1 MTARTL
7 SRNSVWMNPQT
18 WGRKTALA
26 LALVAITAVG
36 VAGGANVAQAQTH
49 NGVVNNQGGQNMNVL
64 QLSAE
69 GMVEVQQDWM
79 VTTLSTS
86 KEGRDAATVQAQ
98 LQKAVESAM
107 AVARAKAKDGE
118 MEVSSGSFNVT
129 PRYTK
134 ADKIDGWRGTAE
146 VVLQGRNFVQIT
158 QTAAQINELQIADI
172 GFNLSREA
180 REKVTGEAQ
189 TKAVQEFKRQALSL
203 SKNFGFNGFSLREVN
218 VSSSS
223 SGGSQPRMMQ
233 AMAKSNMASFDAAPV
248 PVEAGKAQV
257 VVTVAGSVQLK

>member
-1 MTARTL
+1 MTSTTL
-7 SRNSVWMNPQT
+7 GRSEMWMHPRR

-26 LALVAITAVG
+26 WALMAIT
-36 VAGGANVAQAQTH
+36 VAGIASGANVARAQTG
-49 NGVVNNQGGQNMNVL
+49 NGVLQNQGGQSMNVL

-79 VTTLSTS
+79 VMTLSTS
-86 KEGRDAATVQAQ
+86 KEGRDAASVQAQ
-98 LQKAVESAM
+98 LQKAVESTLA
-107 AVARAKAKDGE
+107 AARPQTKSGE

-134 ADKIDGWRGTAE
+134 AGKIDGWRGTAE

-158 QTAAQINELQIADI
+158 QTAAQVSELQIADI
-172 GFNLSREA
+172 HFNLSREA

-189 TKAVQEFKRQALSL
+189 TRAVQEFKRQAQSL
-203 SKNFGFNGFSLREVN
+203 AKSFGFNGFSLREVN

-223 SGGSQPRMMQ
+223 SGGQQPRMMQ
-233 AMAKSNMASFDAAPV
+233 AMAKSNMASMDSAPV

-257 VVTVAGSVQLK
+257 VVHVNGSVQMH